1 MQPKLVFQ
9 HEKYFTIEESI
20 KFCFGS
26 YICNKIF
33 VNLVPHYTT
42 CSRSPGGDFRL
53 DLCPEVISLGAGESE
68 STRATD
74 CFTTFG
80 FMLCSSSF
88 RGECAKHKVCST
100 YSVEA
105 LSESGL

>member
-33 VNLVPHYTT
+33 VNLVPRYVVT
-42 CSRSPGGDFRL
+42 
-53 DLCPEVISLGAGESE
+53 
-68 STRATD
+68 
-74 CFTTFG
+74 
-80 FMLCSSSF
+80 
-88 RGECAKHKVCST
+88 
-100 YSVEA
+100 
-105 LSESGL
+105 